1 MKVSGTSRAHDAKV
15 EILNAITEGRYP
27 GPKLPSEEDLANELG
42 VSVITL
48 REALRELHNDGYIT
62 KKHGS
67 GNFIHR
73 SALGMNMRMDKTK
86 NLSDLLKGRY
96 ETIHFWHS
104 DYRKLLP
111 GKTVREM
118 LQLSRED
125 ETILYERKILVD
137 EGKVAVFSRN
147 YIPVRLFQKSIPDLV
162 QKPSIMDFIWENC
175 RQEVVQTAVY
185 VTPFLTDEVIA
196 EHLGICPEEASIR
209 WNEVFHNM
217 HDVPLGVSIVYF
229 HPRLVDMH
237 LIIKW

>member
-1 MKVSGTSRAHDAKV
+1 MKISGTSRSQDAKS
-15 EILNAITEGRYP
+15 EILKAISEERYV
-27 GPKLPSEEDLANELG
+27 GPKLPSEEELANELG
-42 VSVITL
+42 ISVITL

-67 GNFIHR
+67 GNYIHR

-96 ETIHFWHS
+96 ATIRFWHS
-104 DYRKLLP
+104 DYSRLLP
-111 GKTVREM
+111 EKAVREM
-118 LQLSRED
+118 LQLSRKD
-125 ETILYERKILVD
+125 EAIMYERKIMVD
-137 EGKVAVFSRN
+137 KGKVAVFIQN
-147 YIPVRLFQKSIPDLV
+147 YIPVKQFQRTIPELV

-185 VTPFLTDEVIA
+185 VTPFLSDELIA
-196 EHLGICPEEASIR
+196 GHLGIRQEEATIR
-209 WNEVFHNM
+209 WNEVFFNTY
-217 HDVPLGVSIVYF
+217 DFPLGVSFVYF